1 MAPKNDVSSP
11 SGDAK
16 GSQAAAAPQ
25 GGETVY
31 VPKGWDRPLY
41 RAPDSILFEVRSSG
55 DWGSKVLVEWL
66 LLTSLPVVMSSVW
79 DL

>member
-1 MAPKNDVSSP
+1 M
-11 SGDAK
+11 
-16 GSQAAAAPQ
+16 
-25 GGETVY
+25 Y